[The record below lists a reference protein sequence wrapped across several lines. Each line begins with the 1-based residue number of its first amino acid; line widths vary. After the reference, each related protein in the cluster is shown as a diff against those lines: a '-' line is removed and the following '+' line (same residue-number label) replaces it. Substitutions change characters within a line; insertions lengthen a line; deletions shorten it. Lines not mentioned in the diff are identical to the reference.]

1 MGMVFNGS
9 KWVYSKGGA
18 GNGRESN
25 NPAPGQK
32 PPRSALYP
40 LLIGQSAPVTGTA
53 IDFVSEGNTQSV
65 KSVDA
70 SVSGAG
76 SVSAEVI
83 IEQATMQCQI
93 TGYPSKLLL
102 CPALRRWQMAISLWL
117 RGSLSGRDWY
127 QSAEQVLSSIRQSVS
142 EVS

>member
-83 IEQATMQCQI
+83 IEASNDAVSNNWLPIKTI
-93 TGYPSKLLL
+93 T
-102 CPALRRWQMAISLWL
+102 
-117 RGSLSGRDWY
+117 LSGTTSVADGHIFVAPWKFIRARLV
-127 QSAEQVLSSIRQSVS
+127 SISGTGAVVNSSISV
-142 EVS
+142 